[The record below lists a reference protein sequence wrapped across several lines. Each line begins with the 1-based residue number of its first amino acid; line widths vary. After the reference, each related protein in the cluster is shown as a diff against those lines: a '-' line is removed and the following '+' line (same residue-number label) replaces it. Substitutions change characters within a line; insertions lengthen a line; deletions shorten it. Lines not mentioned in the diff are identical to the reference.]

1 MARPVQCQQ
10 GSMQAMA
17 LLRHGF
23 QNMRRRHAAQAVQA
37 VQAAQSDHGR
47 RESHMRRQQRAHM

>member
-1 MARPVQCQQ
+1 MTRPVQCQH
-10 GSMQAMA
+10 GSGQAMA

-23 QNMRRRHAAQAVQA
+23 QSMQRRHAAQA

-47 RESHMRRQQRAHM
+47 WESHTRCQQRANM